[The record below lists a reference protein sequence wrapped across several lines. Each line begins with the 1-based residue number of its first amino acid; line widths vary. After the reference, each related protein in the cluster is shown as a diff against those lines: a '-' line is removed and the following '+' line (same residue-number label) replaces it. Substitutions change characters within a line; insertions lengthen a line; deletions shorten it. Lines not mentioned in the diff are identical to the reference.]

1 MDHPPQLPAARPD
14 DIAVS
19 KRPEL
24 PAEHRVPGVDPA
36 RTTFV
41 GGPYTVG
48 FLEYWR
54 MVRRHRG
61 TVVILTC
68 LGGLV
73 GLLIGLPQTPVYRSR
88 ATVEVQPLNENLLN
102 TRQVDPTPGPSE
114 YSQGEIDIQTQIKLL
129 QSESLIERTV
139 AKLKLDRRPELLE
152 QPDRLS
158 VWRKTLGLSDPSPA
172 SSREEAVKM
181 AAGNLRVRSLAQTRV
196 VE

>member
-1 MDHPPQLPAARPD
+1 MDHPLELPAATHN
-14 DIAVS
+14 DISVS
-19 KRPEL
+19 QRL
-24 PAEHRVPGVDPA
+24 DSPAETRVPGVDPA
-36 RTTFV
+36 RATLV
-41 GGPYTVG
+41 AGPYTVG

-68 LGGLV
+68 LGGLT
-73 GLLIGLPQTPVYRSR
+73 GFLIGLPQTPVYRSR
-88 ATVEVQPLNENLLN
+88 STIEVQTLNKTLLN

-114 YSQGEIDIQTQIKLL
+114 YSQGDIDIQTQIKLL

-139 AKLKLDRRPELLE
+139 AKLKLDRRPESLE
-152 QPDRLS
+152 QPGRLS
-158 VWRKTLGLSDPSPA
+158 VWLKALGLSDPSPA